1 MDANPPVDTMQALG
15 EMCVSAGVPLWYE
28 PTSIPKS
35 SRLLQ
40 APAALRAT
48 KWLSPNLHELS
59 AMAEA
64 AAQGATGAGVG
75 FEELSREV
83 AVAVQDVLLSDTG
96 EQGSNKTMA
105 SNLAT
110 LLQAMVGIGDKGA
123 RVLGNPSSCFI
134 CLHFMHKMTAADSG
148 MYVRRPDGSR
158 QAPRL
163 CVSWAVW
170 FAVGGCCLV
179 ADRSSSTYHR
189 YGALITSIC
198 CAQRQ
203 KNTTRMQCLCSAL
216 CITW

>member
-1 MDANPPVDTMQALG
+1 MDANPPVDTMQAVG
-15 EMCVSAGVPLWYE
+15 EMCISAGVPLWYE

-64 AAQGATGAGVG
+64 AMKETTGVGGG

-83 AVAVQDVLLSDTG
+83 AGAVQDVPLPDTD
-96 EQGSNKTMA
+96 EQGANKTMG

-110 LLQAMVGIGDKGA
+110 LLQAMVGIGGKVHCS
-123 RVLGNPSSCFI
+123 RQSIILFH
-134 CLHFMHKMTAADSG
+134 LHFMHRMAAADNG
-148 MYVRRPDGSR
+148 TYVRRPGGSR
-158 QAPRL
+158 QAPHLR
-163 CVSWAVW
+163 VSWVIW
-170 FAVGGCCLV
+170 FTVGGCCLV
-179 ADRSSSTYHR
+179 ADRSSSKHHR
-189 YGALITSIC
+189 YGALKTSIC

-203 KNTTRMQCLCSAL
+203 CLCSTCA
-216 CITW
+216 THSA